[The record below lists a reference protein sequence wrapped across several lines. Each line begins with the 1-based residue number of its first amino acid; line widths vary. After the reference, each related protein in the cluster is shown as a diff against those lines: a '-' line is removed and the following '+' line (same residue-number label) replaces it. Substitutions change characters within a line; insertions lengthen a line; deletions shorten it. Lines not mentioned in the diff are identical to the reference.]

1 MGMSQ
6 LTTGVSL
13 KHGDEIVGS
22 NIAFVLREFFFA
34 QFPLVALGCQLFD
47 PLLQRL
53 VSVAVRN
60 LYGLLGCQD
69 AKEWV
74 MGSDTVPMLPR
85 YGNVQKSFSGEMPR
99 AFITC
104 SRWPLPT

>member
-34 QFPLVALGCQLFD
+34 QFPLVALGCQLLD
-47 PLLQRL
+47 PLL
-53 VSVAVRN
+53 
-60 LYGLLGCQD
+60 
-69 AKEWV
+69 
-74 MGSDTVPMLPR
+74 
-85 YGNVQKSFSGEMPR
+85 
-99 AFITC
+99 
-104 SRWPLPT
+104 